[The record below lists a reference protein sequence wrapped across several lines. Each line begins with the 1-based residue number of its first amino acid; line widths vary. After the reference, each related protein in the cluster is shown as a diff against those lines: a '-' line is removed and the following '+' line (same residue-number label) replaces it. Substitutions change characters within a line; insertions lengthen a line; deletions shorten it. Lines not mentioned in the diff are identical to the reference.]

1 MNIEFYPSSK
11 AVELLVPPPKPAAY
25 YIPSW
30 YKNLSKTSEKNMT
43 IEKLDTEG
51 LGLKSCVPFLD
62 AMING
67 YIQETWQDIIVDYNQ
82 NTKNISVRFGSGPD
96 IVASRD
102 IVHTPIGPDFYNI
115 EFVWKLPWIPK
126 LPKGWSALY
135 TSPLN
140 HTELPFVSLSGIID
154 SDNFYHVPFGNY
166 PFYIKRGFSGIIPAG
181 TPMFQIT
188 PILRKDWSSSLAK
201 WNEEEQSKR
210 EFSLRKYAFEAYKK
224 VFHVRK
230 SFS

>member
-11 AVELLVPPPKPAAY
+11 AVELLVPSPKPAAHY
-25 YIPSW
+25 VPSW
-30 YKNLSKTSEKNMT
+30 YKGLPKVSEKNMSVT
-43 IEKLDTEG
+43 KLDSMG
-51 LGLKSCVPFLD
+51 LGLKACVPFLD
-62 AMING
+62 AMLSG
-67 YIQETWQDIIVDYNQ
+67 YIQETWQDIIVDHNSE
-82 NTKNISVRFGSGPD
+82 TGEVGIRFGAGPD

-102 IVHTPIGPDFYNI
+102 IIHTPLGPDFYNV

-126 LPKGWSALY
+126 LPNGWSALY

-154 SDNFYHVPFGNY
+154 SDKFYHVPFGNY

-188 PILRKDWSSSLAK
+188 PILRKDWTSSSAK
-201 WNEEEQSKR
+201 WNEEEQNKR

-224 VFHVRK
+224 IFYVKK